1 MRVACSRCKTAHD
14 IPPEKLSDEVLKIRC
29 TRCGHVFGVRK
40 KKEEAPRGKEASP
53 APGSAQSPI
62 PRTSTAAPTAPASAT
77 PAASAPPAARPPLP
91 DDDFE
96 EGPHDIHW
104 LDEIDIPKIDDVIQ
118 AVQNK
123 MAAAAAAAPA
133 VTPARPR
140 AAPVPPPPAA
150 APVTASPP
158 KTAPSPQPD
167 ASPAMPGADAART
180 APPPRPAPKPAPAV
194 VPQPPH
200 ASAEQASRTPSGPEA
215 PSPAARRAPEARPAS
230 AAPPPKTS
238 RAGAA
243 KGEPVSPFID
253 APPRAV
259 VPPARRRIPAAG
271 VVFVVSFLLCAG
283 AAGFVAATRPETFP
297 LLAARIA
304 DPAGGAA
311 AEFVLD
317 EPVIGA
323 QLSRPDK
330 RPLFVITGWI
340 RSAKGAPLP
349 PSVRVEG
356 RLFGVGG
363 MELASGEASCG
374 TLLTEND
381 LGTLADSEI
390 LSRLRNA
397 PAVTGDVTR
406 MPFMVVIPDPPRG
419 VEGHAERIVP
429 PGSGG

>member
-14 IPPEKLSDEVLKIRC
+14 IPPETLSDEVLKIRC
-29 TRCGHVFGVRK
+29 THCGHVFGVRK
-40 KKEEAPRGKEASP
+40 KREEPPQGKEAPP
-53 APGSAQSPI
+53 APGAAQSPDA
-62 PRTSTAAPTAPASAT
+62 STAGPASAPSSA
-77 PAASAPPAARPPLP
+77 PAAASSPPTARPPLP

-96 EGPHDIHW
+96 EEPHDIHW

-123 MAAAAAAAPA
+123 MAAAAAAATAGVPA
-133 VTPARPR
+133 APK

-150 APVTASPP
+150 APLKAAPLKAAQAPQPAAAPSMPGAGAAPP
-158 KTAPSPQPD
+158 SAPSP
-167 ASPAMPGADAART
+167 
-180 APPPRPAPKPAPAV
+180 RPVQKPAVA
-194 VPQPPH
+194 VPQPPR
-200 ASAEQASRTPSGPEA
+200 APAERASRPPSGPEA
-215 PSPAARRAPEARPAS
+215 PSPAPRRTPADRPAP

-238 RAGAA
+238 RAGAV

-253 APPRAV
+253 APSRTA
-259 VPPARRRIPAAG
+259 VPPARRRTTPAG
-271 VVFVVSFLLCAG
+271 VVFLVSFLLCTG
-283 AAGFVAATRPETFP
+283 ATGFVAATRPEAFP
-297 LLAARIA
+297 LLAARIT
-304 DPAGGAA
+304 DPSGGAA
-311 AEFVLD
+311 EEFVLD

-330 RPLFVITGWI
+330 RPLFVITGWV
-340 RSAKGAPLP
+340 RSATGAPLP
-349 PSVRVEG
+349 PSIRIEG

-363 MELASGEASCG
+363 VELASGEASCG

-390 LSRLRNA
+390 LSRLRSA
-397 PAVTGDVTR
+397 PAVTGDVSR

-429 PGSGG
+429 PGAGG